1 MFPSPQQ
8 VTIPQET
15 QDVSFT
21 CNLTQ
26 CMWLIQLEDRTYTE
40 TMSHFN
46 IPRFGDGNEGT
57 YSLIR
62 ETNSGRNYST
72 ARVSIQVQ
80 LIPMEQSLINPLQP
94 IIIVVLIITTI
105 VIAFNVVITI
115 LCSFIVKKRKKSSK
129 AIEIYL
135 NIKSNES
142 NERIELHQSNLTSR
156 EANTFCANLSSLQS
170 PQTKEYI
177 NLPVNIS
184 GAEYM
189 TTYETSLI
197 SLEPEINIQTPKNS
211 NLANLPPNE
220 NNDKIEENKDYV
232 ETNPSQPH
240 DYYTLMSVVKEEKKF
255 VSNYIPAKDFSNI
268 YQQYVASGVGNNSL
282 LSVEFQALNEELNE
296 ESKKNVESS
305 DEARKESNMCKN
317 PIKNIFPYDENR
329 VVLESPHFDC
339 SYINASYISEYQF
352 IASIHPTGDT
362 LQDFLQMIYQTEASM
377 VIMLTTRKEIAK
389 IIGGMSTRVC
399 YWPKKDE
406 PLKCH
411 LYEASLTSSNE
422 TTAFVKQKI
431 SLKNTLEGKSHS
443 FIHCLSPIWNQ
454 DGTIIELNF
463 VVSLLYRVLKQKQ
476 DYHLNPIIIHCED
489 GISKTGIFLTA
500 LNVIKELNV
509 RKLINIF
516 NVVKNLRKQR
526 MHMVPTMVSCNSI
539 TII

>member
-15 QDVSFT
+15 QDVSLT

-26 CMWLIQLEDRTYTE
+26 CMWKIQLEDRTYTE
-40 TMSHFN
+40 TMSLYN
-46 IPRFGDGNEGT
+46 IPIFDEGNEGT

-80 LIPMEQSLINPLQP
+80 LIPMEQSLINPLLP
-94 IIIVVLIITTI
+94 IIIVVLIITAI
-105 VIAFNVVITI
+105 VIAFIVVITI
-115 LCSFIVKKRKKSSK
+115 LCLFIVKKRKKNSNAIQFSS
-129 AIEIYL
+129 
-135 NIKSNES
+135 NTKSHKS
-142 NERIELHQSNLTSR
+142 KERIELFHSNLTSR
-156 EANTFCANLSSLQS
+156 ETNTGYANLSSLQS

-177 NLPVNIS
+177 NLPANIS

-189 TTYETSLI
+189 TIDETSLI
-197 SLEPEINIQTPKNS
+197 PLEPEIITRSHKRSYYS

-282 LSVEFQALNEELNE
+282 LSVEFQALNV

-339 SYINASYISEYQF
+339 NYINASYISECQF
-352 IASIHPTGDT
+352 IASIHPTGHT

-377 VIMLTTRKEIAK
+377 VIMLTTRKEKAK
-389 IIGGMSTRVC
+389 MIGGMSTRVC

-406 PLKCH
+406 PFKCH
-411 LYEASLTSSNE
+411 PYEASLTSSNE
-422 TTAFVKQKI
+422 TTAFVKQEI

-443 FIHCLSPIWNQ
+443 FIHCISPIWNA
-454 DGTIIELNF
+454 DSTIIELNSA
-463 VVSLLYRVLKQKQ
+463 VALLSRAIKQKQ
-476 DYHLNPIIIHCED
+476 DYPFNPIIIHCED
-489 GISKTGIFLTA
+489 GISMTGIFLTVF
-500 LNVIKELNV
+500 NVIKELKI
-509 RKLINIF
+509 RKSINIF

-526 MHMVPTMVSCNSI
+526 MRIVPTAVSCHNN
-539 TII
+539 